1 MARGKAKHLPRETPD
16 SFQKFS
22 MQMGLLGVGT
32 DLHRQAAS
40 RAGGGEGIPRL
51 GKHLRKTIFKGL
63 SPEVGDKRQTGRR
76 KKRALVYLC
85 IKVDW
90 LSHSSDERVLRAYS
104 VTGTPRPRTA
114 PTQKDKERRDE
125 GYRSDP
131 LSVQGSRLSPLPTW
145 ARKLPP

>member
-51 GKHLRKTIFKGL
+51 GKHLRKTIFKG
-63 SPEVGDKRQTGRR
+63 
-76 KKRALVYLC
+76 
-85 IKVDW
+85 
-90 LSHSSDERVLRAYS
+90 
-104 VTGTPRPRTA
+104 
-114 PTQKDKERRDE
+114 
-125 GYRSDP
+125 
-131 LSVQGSRLSPLPTW
+131 
-145 ARKLPP
+145 